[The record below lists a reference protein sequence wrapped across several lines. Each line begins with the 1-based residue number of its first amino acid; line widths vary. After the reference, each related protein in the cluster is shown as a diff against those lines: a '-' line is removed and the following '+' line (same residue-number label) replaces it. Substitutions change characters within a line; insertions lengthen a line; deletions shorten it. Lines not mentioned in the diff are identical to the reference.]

1 MDSSGSSRRRGRT
14 ARWSNGRGS
23 PYAGSDASRT
33 NGLRRNMKFKKWLKL
48 QEVGTGTNAVAVFSR
63 PLGIG
68 MVQREPIDMIG
79 FQDEDH
85 HKKKKK
91 HKKYKKKDDLD
102 SE

>member
-1 MDSSGSSRRRGRT
+1 
-14 ARWSNGRGS
+14 
-23 PYAGSDASRT
+23 
-33 NGLRRNMKFKKWLKL
+33 MKFKKWLKL

-85 HKKKKK
+85 HKKKNK

>member
-1 MDSSGSSRRRGRT
+1 
-14 ARWSNGRGS
+14 
-23 PYAGSDASRT
+23 
-33 NGLRRNMKFKKWLKL
+33 MKFKKWLKL